1 MSTVKEKKEKKRK
14 YSIKEGD
21 SERHGIKKHS
31 LALNLRP

>member
-21 SERHGIKKHS
+21 SERHGIKNIHW
-31 LALNLRP
+31 L